1 MDLDWGMELV
11 PLEGQAV
18 WASRKGAVVLKKKY
32 LAALDQRLEKSEEI
46 RLGVGVGDDSTGGSS
61 ANATVV
67 SGFRGVQTMVRSPQ
81 SSSQDLQSPNGLFQV
96 EAVI

>member
-11 PLEGQAV
+11 LLEGQAV
-18 WASRKGAVVLKKKY
+18 WASREGAVVLKEKG
-32 LAALDQRLEKSEEI
+32 LASLDQSIEQSAV
-46 RLGVGVGDDSTGGSS
+46 LGSGTGIGDAAGGSS

>member
-11 PLEGQAV
+11 LLEGQAV
-18 WASRKGAVVLKKKY
+18 WASREGAVVLKEKG
-32 LAALDQRLEKSEEI
+32 LAALDQHIEKSAVI
-46 RLGVGVGDDSTGGSS
+46 GSGAGIGDASGGSS